1 MSVEFYLKLF
11 REVAR
16 KLSFYL
22 FCDDLVDLV
31 EDPSFDW
38 CDGHGV
44 SNIYIRSW
52 NLRGI
57 PRVRRCSITSC
68 SRAF

>member
-11 REVAR
+11 REVAW

-44 SNIYIRSW
+44 SNI
-52 NLRGI
+52 
-57 PRVRRCSITSC
+57 
-68 SRAF
+68 